1 MKTSRKR
8 QSVAA
13 AVAGAAL
20 IVAGVPVAQA
30 AFKGRAASTS
40 SPQPSGWDSVVREPV
55 SINLGKGW
63 TAKGE
68 LDTPRGAKG
77 RLPVVVLLH
86 GSGPNDMNQSLLP
99 GGKASTFVPI
109 TQTATKAGFAVLRF
123 NKRGVTDVGPVLSK
137 DPAQLAPKHP
147 YRQIL
152 RDAGAVVRFAA
163 RSPRVDPARIY
174 LLGHSEGTQV
184 ASNLAA
190 DPKAAGIPKPAGV
203 IEMGVVG
210 LEVKQMISLQINGV
224 KMVRL
229 HDESDIDGD
238 GFLTYRE
245 AADGL
250 IGLPKADAD
259 TYRKVLIKGRKVN
272 PGTDRNHDG
281 RLSIDAEVGAVFR
294 KLTGI
299 GAYPN
304 VPSVDKSTREYLVD
318 IARFPTASKDLPRFD
333 GSVLL
338 LNGENDI
345 QTPARAAIVTDAA
358 VAAAGNRDHKLI
370 TYPGM
375 AHTMNLTTKFAP
387 KYADPAPA
395 VLKDIQ
401 RWLADH
407 R

>member
-1 MKTSRKR
+1 MKVQT
-8 QSVAA
+8 VAVV
-13 AVAGAAL
+13 VAGAAL
-20 IVAGVPVAQA
+20 VATGLPAAQGA
-30 AFKGRAASTS
+30 LNGEVTTSTS
-40 SPQPSGWDSVVREPV
+40 PQRTGWAGVVREPV
-55 SINLGKGW
+55 SIDMGKGW

-68 LDTPRGAKG
+68 LDSPRGAKG
-77 RLPVVVLLH
+77 RLPVLVLIH
-86 GSGPNDMNQSLLP
+86 GSGPNDMDQSL
-99 GGKASTFVPI
+99 GEGKGSTFVPI
-109 TQTATKAGFAVLRF
+109 AQAATRAGYAVLRF
-123 NKRGVTDVGPVLSK
+123 NKRGVTGVGPVLTDDK
-137 DPAQLAPKHP
+137 AQLAPKNP

-152 RDAGAVVRFAA
+152 SDAGAVVRFAA

-210 LEVKQMISLQINGV
+210 LPVKEMLSLQINGV
-224 KMVRL
+224 KLARL

-238 GFLTYRE
+238 GNLTYRE

-259 TYRKVLIKGRKVN
+259 TYRKILLKGKKVN
-272 PGTDRNHDG
+272 PSTDRNHDG
-281 RLSIDAEVGAVFR
+281 RLGIDVEVGAVFR

-299 GAYPN
+299 NKYPN
-304 VPSVDKSTREYLVD
+304 VPSVDKSTRRYLVD
-318 IARFPTASKDLPRFD
+318 IARFPTASKDLPRFN
-333 GSVLL
+333 GPVLL

-345 QTPARAAIVTDAA
+345 QTPVRAAIVTDAA
-358 VAAAGNRDHKLI
+358 VAAAGNRDHTLI

-375 AHTMNLTTKFAP
+375 AHTMNTTTKFAP
-387 KYADPAPA
+387 QYADPDQA

-401 RWLADH
+401 RWLVDH